1 MVQRVDVNGTIV
13 EFPDGMSQEAMAAA
27 LTKLPKTGQAPAEPS
42 MPAPVAVAP
51 TPAPTQVAA
60 ADQTGAA
67 FTYAKPFR
75 RDDALKA
82 RAAPIKAEQERVAA
96 EAKAAEI
103 PFEAVYKDPVNLQK
117 IMDYGALRFGKE
129 GKPVQGESSEDY
141 VKRFMT
147 HMRLVDNN
155 ELNYFAEKDW
165 LNSASR
171 DEVLKAGQV
180 YDLFKNVIP
189 FTSKGGQ
196 PGAGPYLDYLKT
208 VATPSTVLSLGAS
221 KLIGPAA
228 KAVGVAGLPALM
240 KPVTAARLAAVP
252 VIEGG
257 AAATQSVVAKKKDL
271 MVKDAQAQEIRDLI
285 PQLPVEEQPRF
296 EVAANALEKEV
307 AEGVSVAETALAAGF
322 GATFGLIEPLTLA
335 AASKKVGT
343 SFGGEITLDSV
354 LAARKKTN
362 ATPGVLKGDDA
373 ADEVVTT
380 STSVIDG
387 RSLLDKQGDPT
398 TIAQMQ
404 IKNSVDKQ
412 ADLLAE
418 AIWKQVPELRPVK
431 DEQISDAVM
440 RTFEAFDTLPDDVIT
455 SAFLKADVNQEQFMA
470 QVSAAG
476 MTEGLNDFAKMY
488 KTTTSDA
495 ARILQSKSVVS
506 RLENTLRRID
516 KESAARVD
524 KMFGKTNPIIDSA
537 STLKRFVDTADKN
550 VITAMTVNASTI
562 LRNAFAGTT
571 GVAFDAAEEA
581 IESTLF
587 SIGNKLAGKPA
598 GTFTG
603 GMQKVTSD
611 TLSTY
616 YYLGQ
621 AGLSKELTEKML
633 ENSPSLLNKM
643 LLTTAE
649 AAKSDLIKPVQILA
663 TPAVIMDTFVR
674 RAVFSSSVE
683 RSLRQAGLDMYD
695 VLAQGKNIPIEIL
708 QRGVDD
714 AIAFTFSKQPTGAI
728 GSSFVKTVEALR
740 PVSTTLVPFARFMVN
755 ATTWTYQHYNPGFT
769 ASLGAVDLVSGVSK
783 LRKGD
788 DAAGY
793 ALLQRGTG
801 RIAKQVTGTATI
813 LAAYAYRAEN
823 QDTPWNE
830 VGSAGVNADVKF
842 LFPLSAPMAIG
853 DFLYKYLNGRAEDF
867 KAKELFETLVGLK
880 IPSGMTKEDTA
891 LEALIQASVGF
902 TQNEPDESALNR
914 MKTATEKLFGGM
926 FGRMTVPMNQ
936 ISDVISA
943 FSTNE
948 AIPRDAFALREG
960 EDERS
965 FLQSVGAQVQRGIPI
980 LKQGLPEAQ
989 SATRDVIPLR
999 ETGMLKQATG
1009 LSLIPPKNQIE
1020 AAIAKYNVGYRDVFV
1035 TTGDRTVDAKA
1046 KKILA
1051 GLIPEMVIPTME
1063 MDAFK
1068 DSGFDAQASSL
1079 KQSLRKAQA
1088 QAKDIAIKESI
1099 QDAYSRGKVPA
1110 IEQKMFEKIGDAK
1123 LKRDVLKMYKDQTGE
1138 SLYTSDD
1145 FMKFASALKMAEILR
1160 KQPLGA
1166 PLPPAEEKAA
1176 GGVVGYA
1183 TGGSVASKLAKEIL
1197 GTSIGKSSGSL
1208 LKEAQDI
1215 IKKNASLPAPAPV
1228 AEQMKTAL
1236 PLPKAKAL
1244 PTTQPIEQ
1252 PMPTPTMADEI
1263 APEAP
1268 MARQMEEA
1276 MPTPAA
1282 AVEAAPMPNLADDL
1296 PPPVVKKVDEYNIP
1310 EESITFPDNYK
1321 DDFTDVDYNE
1331 DPTNNLFK
1339 DYSAY
1344 TEDILSKDNDVV
1356 GKTID
1361 EFKGRKK
1368 LDDAISTVRKE
1379 REDAYLKISGSPDFL
1394 DFDPLVIS
1402 TALAKTRERVSD
1414 RLMTARNIAGD
1425 KRSPFFGPEFDI
1437 ENASTKEVD
1446 DFFKLATTEQKKLD
1460 QLRSKFETRPPVS
1473 LIHGQEEGTNIVT
1486 QLAKKGFMAPQ
1497 SRAGKH
1503 AELNVGAPSF
1513 TKDPNINALIPKF
1526 GGQDIKAYG
1535 SVNIPYGDYIYRRI
1549 NMPASVYDEAN
1560 PYGGQRPESALFI
1573 YNRAITGAPDNA
1585 VPISLPKG
1593 YHLESEDIFLEADK
1607 LKTMGF
1613 SRPSARGGDK
1623 EALFKIQNAI
1633 DMKDSTINKLSKMSD
1648 TYSGILDKLDAKRLP
1663 SESQVYSFYKDVRD
1677 LFKNEIGKS
1686 ESVSVT
1692 GGAGSRYVNTIR
1704 GLATGNRD
1712 LTMVI
1717 GKDKYPIT
1725 SALKVLESELDR
1737 LATRKNN
1744 TVLTEKADNIRQLRV
1759 SLENISKQTEGAP
1772 SAETVSA
1779 TSFRKGSSTDKIDKI
1794 KDEMSKLDQKISKEW
1809 DVDVIDDLKLD
1820 KEILQ
1825 DRLDLLTKAI
1835 IPSERES
1842 KDKIMKITD
1851 KLARGGLAT
1860 RR

>member
-27 LTKLPKTGQAPAEPS
+27 LTKLPKIGQATAEPS
-42 MPAPVAVAP
+42 MPAPVAAAP
-51 TPAPTQVAA
+51 APAPTQVAA

-96 EAKAAEI
+96 EEKAAAV
-103 PFEAVYKDPVNLQK
+103 PFEALYKDPANLQK

-129 GKPVQGESSEDY
+129 GKPTQGESSEDY

-196 PGAGPYLDYLKT
+196 PGAGPYVDYLKT

-228 KAVGVAGLPALM
+228 KAVGLAGLPALM

-252 VIEGG
+252 VIEGT
-257 AAATQSVVAKKKDL
+257 AAATQSVVAKKTDL

-296 EVAANALEKEV
+296 EAAATALEKEV
-307 AEGVSVAETALAAGF
+307 AKGVSVGETALAAGF

-362 ATPGVLKGDDA
+362 ATPGVLKGDA

-380 STSVIDG
+380 TTSVIDG
-387 RSLLDKQGDPT
+387 RSLLNRQGDPT

-404 IKNSVDKQ
+404 IKNSIDKQ

-418 AIWKQVPELRPVK
+418 AIWKQMPELRPVK
-431 DEQISDAVM
+431 DEQVSDAVK
-440 RTFEAFDTLPDDVIT
+440 RTFQSFDTLPDDVIT

-470 QVSAAG
+470 DLTSAG
-476 MTEGLNDFAKMY
+476 MSDDLAGFAEMY

-495 ARILQSKSVVS
+495 ARILQSKAVLS
-506 RLENTLRRID
+506 RMENTLRRID
-516 KESAARVD
+516 KASADRVN
-524 KMFGKTNPIIDSA
+524 KMFGKTNPIVDAA
-537 STLKRFVDTADKN
+537 STLKRFIDKADKN

-663 TPAVIMDTFVR
+663 TPAVIMDTFIR

-714 AIAFTFSKQPTGAI
+714 AIAFTFSKQPTGKI
-728 GSSFVKTVEALR
+728 GSAFVNIVEATR

-755 ATTWTYQHYNPGFT
+755 ATNWTMQHYNPGIT

-801 RIAKQVTGTATI
+801 RIAKQVTGAATV

-830 VGSAGVNADVKF
+830 VGSAGVNADVRF
-842 LFPLSAPMAIG
+842 LFPLSAPMAIA
-853 DFLYKYLNGRAEDF
+853 DFAYKYLNGRPEDF

-880 IPSGMTKEDTA
+880 IPSGMTQEDTA
-891 LEALIQASVGF
+891 LEALIQAGVGF

-914 MKTATEKLFGGM
+914 MKTATEKLFGNM
-926 FGRMTVPMNQ
+926 FGRMTVSMNQ
-936 ISDVISA
+936 VSDVISA

-980 LKQGLPEAQ
+980 LKQGLPESQ
-989 SATRDVIPLR
+989 SPTRDVIPLR

-1009 LSLIPPKNQIE
+1009 LALIPPKNQIE
-1020 AAIAKYNVGYRDVFV
+1020 TAIAKYNVGYRDVFS

-1051 GLIPEMVIPTME
+1051 GLIPQMVIPTIE
-1063 MDAFK
+1063 TDRFN
-1068 DSGFDAQASSL
+1068 DSGFDAQARDL
-1079 KQSLRKAQA
+1079 KASLRAA
-1088 QAKDIAIKESI
+1088 QAKAKNMAINESI
-1099 QDAYSRGKVPA
+1099 QDAYAREKVPA
-1110 IEQKMFEKIGDAK
+1110 IEQKMFEKISDAK
-1123 LKRDVLKMYKDQTGE
+1123 LKRDVLKLYKDQTGE

-1145 FMKFASALKMAEILR
+1145 FKKFASALKMAELLR
-1160 KQPLGA
+1160 QKPLGA
-1166 PLPPAEEKAA
+1166 PLPPIEEKAA

-1183 TGGSVASKLAKEIL
+1183 KGGSVASKLAKEIL

-1215 IKKNASLPAPAPV
+1215 IKKNATPTPV

-1236 PLPKAKAL
+1236 PLPKTKAL
-1244 PTTQPIEQ
+1244 PAEKPLDVQPIEQ
-1252 PMPTPTMADEI
+1252 PMPTPSMADEI
-1263 APEAP
+1263 APEASI
-1268 MARQMEEA
+1268 ARQMEEA

-1282 AVEAAPMPNLADDL
+1282 IDEVAPMPNLADDL
-1296 PPPVVKKVDEYNIP
+1296 QDASKQLDEAIPSTGGFTPDQYAAGEKLMAENYDAAFLKNWKIANYDDYMQTAHAYTGQAAGVKWNEMPANPFGKKADDSAASLTDEVLYDDNGYLLSEATSTKKSLVRPRLSEEKIDDIYMGDLNNKVSRTSVTQRNATIKEIRNKREDSFFRLRDDMDFATIDDEVLGTLLGEYRAKYNVELSP
-1310 EESITFPDNYK
+1310 KTKEGMVEAKDMAMRLQNKLEQLREQYK
-1321 DDFTDVDYNE
+1321 DVPPMRLYHGGNPQKMERLNRSGFY
-1331 DPTNNLFK
+1331 DPTN
-1339 DYSAY
+1339 S
-1344 TEDILSKDNDVV
+1344 
-1356 GKTID
+1356 TI
-1361 EFKGRKK
+1361 G
-1368 LDDAISTVRKE
+1368 
-1379 REDAYLKISGSPDFL
+1379 
-1394 DFDPLVIS
+1394 
-1402 TALAKTRERVSD
+1402 
-1414 RLMTARNIAGD
+1414 
-1425 KRSPFFGPEFDI
+1425 
-1437 ENASTKEVD
+1437 
-1446 DFFKLATTEQKKLD
+1446 
-1460 QLRSKFETRPPVS
+1460 
-1473 LIHGQEEGTNIVT
+1473 HQE
-1486 QLAKKGFMAPQ
+1486 M
-1497 SRAGKH
+1497 
-1503 AELNVGAPSF
+1503 NVGGPSF
-1513 TKDPNINALIPKF
+1513 TKDLNLGFNADTF
-1526 GGQDIKAYG
+1526 GGRN
-1535 SVNIPYGDYIYRRI
+1535 VNNFMYTDIPYADYKFSRI
-1549 NMPASVYDEAN
+1549 NM
-1560 PYGGQRPESALFI
+1560 RPEGYDAKDMNTI
-1573 YNRAITGAPDNA
+1573 IRAITGVPDF
-1585 VPISLPKG
+1585 VRPISLPRGGFNETEDMIIEANKLRIKG
-1593 YHLESEDIFLEADK
+1593 NNVRLKALDPKDEVFNRALKGIKPKTEIIKTRDELKELMDNALDSSDKKESAKFAYKSYTAVRELMNDYMNMSKGTIRSGTGQQYQSSIDQLVDDKFHGGVVDK
-1607 LKTMGF
+1607 LPDVANILRSVGATQKAKNLLELRDRLREF
-1613 SRPSARGGDK
+1613 SATDSGIGAPAAKEDK
-1623 EALFKIQNAI
+1623 R
-1633 DMKDSTINKLSKMSD
+1633 KLSLQK
-1648 TYSGILDKLDAKRLP
+1648 
-1663 SESQVYSFYKDVRD
+1663 VR
-1677 LFKNEIGKS
+1677 EI
-1686 ESVSVT
+1686 T
-1692 GGAGSRYVNTIR
+1692 
-1704 GLATGNRD
+1704 
-1712 LTMVI
+1712 
-1717 GKDKYPIT
+1717 P
-1725 SALKVLESELDR
+1725 
-1737 LATRKNN
+1737 
-1744 TVLTEKADNIRQLRV
+1744 
-1759 SLENISKQTEGAP
+1759 
-1772 SAETVSA
+1772 
-1779 TSFRKGSSTDKIDKI
+1779 
-1794 KDEMSKLDQKISKEW
+1794 
-1809 DVDVIDDLKLD
+1809 
-1820 KEILQ
+1820 
-1825 DRLDLLTKAI
+1825 
-1835 IPSERES
+1835 
-1842 KDKIMKITD
+1842 

>member
-13 EFPDGMSQEAMAAA
+13 EFPDGMSKEAMAAA
-27 LTKLPKTGQAPAEPS
+27 LTKLPKTAPAEPS
-42 MPAPVAVAP
+42 MPAPVAAAP
-51 TPAPTQVAA
+51 APAPTQVAA

-82 RAAPIKAEQERVAA
+82 RAAPIKAEDQRVAA

-103 PFEAVYKDPVNLQK
+103 PFEAIYKDPANLQK

-129 GKPVQGESSEDY
+129 GKPTQGESSEDY

-147 HMRLVDNN
+147 HMRLVENN

-165 LNSASR
+165 LNSSSR
-171 DEVLKAGQV
+171 DEVLKAGEV

-196 PGAGPYLDYLKT
+196 PGIAPVLDYLKT
-208 VATPSTVLSLGAS
+208 IATPSTVLSLGAS
-221 KLIGPAA
+221 KLIAPAA
-228 KAVGVAGLPALM
+228 KAVGLAGLPALM

-252 VIEGG
+252 AIEGTAG
-257 AAATQSVVAKKKDL
+257 ATQSVVAKKKDL
-271 MVKDAQAQEIRDLI
+271 MVKDAQAQELRDVI

-296 EVAANALEKEV
+296 EAAATALEKEV

-322 GATFGLIEPLTLA
+322 GATFGLIEPIALA
-335 AASKKVGT
+335 KASTKIGT
-343 SFGGEITLDSV
+343 PFGGGITLDSV
-354 LAARKKTN
+354 LAARRKTN
-362 ATPGVLKGDDA
+362 AMPGVLKGDDA

-380 STSVIDG
+380 TTSVING
-387 RSLLDKQGDPT
+387 RSLLDNQGDPT
-398 TIAQMQ
+398 AIAQMQ
-404 IKNSVDKQ
+404 IKNSIDKQ

-418 AIWKQVPELRPVK
+418 AIWKQMPELRPVK
-431 DEQISDAVM
+431 DEQVSDAVK
-440 RTFEAFDTLPDDVIT
+440 RTFQSFDTLPDDVIT
-455 SAFLKADVNQEQFMA
+455 SAFLKADVNQEAFMA
-470 QVSAAG
+470 DLTAAG
-476 MTEGLNDFAKMY
+476 MSDDLAGFAEMY

-495 ARILQSKSVVS
+495 ARILQSKSVLS
-506 RLENTLRRID
+506 RMENTLRRID
-516 KESAARVD
+516 KDSAARVD

-550 VITAMTVNASTI
+550 IITGMTLNASTI
-562 LRNAFAGTT
+562 MRNAFAGTT

-611 TLSTY
+611 TISTY

-649 AAKSDLIKPVQILA
+649 AAKSDLYKPVQILA
-663 TPAVIMDTFVR
+663 TPAVIMDTFIR

-728 GSSFVKTVEALR
+728 GSSFVKIVEATR

-755 ATTWTYQHYNPGFT
+755 ATNWTMQHYNPGIT

-801 RIAKQVTGTATI
+801 RIAKQVTGAATV

-853 DFLYKYLNGRAEDF
+853 DFAYKFFNGRPEDF
-867 KAKELFETLVGLK
+867 KARELFETLVGLK
-880 IPSGMTKEDTA
+880 VPSGMTKEDTA
-891 LEALIQASVGF
+891 LDALLQASVGY
-902 TQNEPDESALNR
+902 TSDEPDESVLNR
-914 MKTATEKLFGGM
+914 MKSATEKLFGNM

-936 ISDVISA
+936 VSDIISA

-980 LKQGLPEAQ
+980 LKQELPESQ
-989 SATRDVIPLR
+989 SATREVIPLR

-1020 AAIAKYNVGYRDVFV
+1020 AAIAKYNVDYRDVFV

-1123 LKRDVLKMYKDQTGE
+1123 LKRDVLKLYKDQTGE
-1138 SLYTSDD
+1138 SLYTSND

-1166 PLPPAEEKAA
+1166 PLPPVEEKAA

-1183 TGGSVASKLAKEIL
+1183 KGGSVASKLAKEIL

-1215 IKKNASLPAPAPV
+1215 IKKNATPTPV
-1228 AEQMKTAL
+1228 VEQMKAAL

-1244 PTTQPIEQ
+1244 PTAQPIEQ
-1252 PMPTPTMADEI
+1252 PMPSPTMADEI
-1263 APEAP
+1263 VPEAP

-1282 AVEAAPMPNLADDL
+1282 AVETAPMSNPLDEVIPSTNTFTPDQYAAGEKLMAENYDAAFLKNWKIANYDDYMSTAHSYTGQAAGVKWNEMPANPFMKQTDDSATSLTDEVFYDDEGNLLSEVIAPTKSLGRPRLAEDKVEQVLSGDLNKQVRTTNTTQRNNIIAEIKNKREDSFLRLRKDLNFATVDDEVLGTLLGEYRAKTGVELSPKNPEQLADAKGMATKL
-1296 PPPVVKKVDEYNIP
+1296 QAKLEQLREK
-1310 EESITFPDNYK
+1310 YK
-1321 DDFTDVDYNE
+1321 DVPPMRLYHGSTTANIS
-1331 DPTNNLFK
+1331 NL
-1339 DYSAY
+1339 
-1344 TEDILSKDNDVV
+1344 
-1356 GKTID
+1356 
-1361 EFKGRKK
+1361 KK
-1368 LDDAISTVRKE
+1368 
-1379 REDAYLKISGSPDFL
+1379 SGF
-1394 DFDPLVIS
+1394 FDPS
-1402 TALAKTRERVSD
+1402 QH
-1414 RLMTARNIAGD
+1414 
-1425 KRSPFFGPEFDI
+1425 
-1437 ENASTKEVD
+1437 
-1446 DFFKLATTEQKKLD
+1446 TT
-1460 QLRSKFETRPPVS
+1460 P
-1473 LIHGQEEGTNIVT
+1473 
-1486 QLAKKGFMAPQ
+1486 
-1497 SRAGKH
+1497 H
-1503 AELNVGAPSF
+1503 AEMYVGAPSF
-1513 TKDPNINALIPKF
+1513 TKDLNLGFNANTF
-1526 GGQDIKAYG
+1526 GGRNPENYLYTE
-1535 SVNIPYGDYIYRRI
+1535 IPYADYMFSRI
-1549 NMPASVYDEAN
+1549 NMSTANYDKKDMN
-1560 PYGGQRPESALFI
+1560 TI
-1573 YNRAITGAPDNA
+1573 IRAITGAPD
-1585 VPISLPKG
+1585 VVRPISLPRAG
-1593 YHLESEDIFLEADK
+1593 FNETEDMMLEANK
-1607 LKTMGF
+1607 LRVKGRNPTLKGV
-1613 SRPSARGGDK
+1613 STDK
-1623 EALFKIQNAI
+1623 EFSNEQFNQALTGIKTKTELVEDRDVTQEY
-1633 DMKDSTINKLSKMSD
+1633 MKKAVESKNPKEAAKLAYMSYTSLRDLMNSYMNMSKGAVRAGTGQQYQSTIDQLIGYGKQDDIVMQIPKVAD
-1648 TYSGILDKLDAKRLP
+1648 ILDGIGAK
-1663 SESQVYSFYKDVRD
+1663 Q
-1677 LFKNEIGKS
+1677 
-1686 ESVSVT
+1686 
-1692 GGAGSRYVNTIR
+1692 
-1704 GLATGNRD
+1704 
-1712 LTMVI
+1712 
-1717 GKDKYPIT
+1717 
-1725 SALKVLESELDR
+1725 
-1737 LATRKNN
+1737 
-1744 TVLTEKADNIRQLRV
+1744 KAQNLRQLREV
-1759 SLENISKQTEGAP
+1759 LNDF
-1772 SAETVSA
+1772 SA
-1779 TSFRKGSSTDKIDKI
+1779 TDAGYPSTAKAEDKRKLSLQKVR
-1794 KDEMSKLDQKISKEW
+1794 EM
-1809 DVDVIDDLKLD
+1809 
-1820 KEILQ
+1820 
-1825 DRLDLLTKAI
+1825 T
-1835 IPSERES
+1835 P
-1842 KDKIMKITD
+1842 